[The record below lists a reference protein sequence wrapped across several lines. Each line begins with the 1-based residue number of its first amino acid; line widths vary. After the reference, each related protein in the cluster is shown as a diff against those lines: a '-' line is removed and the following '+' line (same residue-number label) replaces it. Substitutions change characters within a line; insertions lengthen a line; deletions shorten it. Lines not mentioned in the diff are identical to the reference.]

1 VKFYCPNCKR
11 EEEILLD
18 RKQRFCPVCR
28 VEMIVASDYSGLWMS
43 PHVVIA
49 RRNAISQRYGFER
62 AKGRRF
68 KQEREAWTTGV
79 LGLAF
84 SKHWG
89 IEFWVEVE
97 TVEPTPDTKLHY
109 VDQSSGHNVVRTFC
123 IEVVDWQENVEDIM
137 EVIKKKCSRPYPNDY
152 LLVVH
157 ARHIGK
163 ALDYPRIVEEM
174 KKMRSRFAETWV
186 IAGVGEDH
194 VRVVRVAPSDLHID
208 LKPLTELVSANK
220 TQPPIIKGKIRGLA
234 LGLTPSI
241 PPDVYLPIP
250 TDD

>member
-1 VKFYCPNCKR
+1 MRFCCPTCGSD
-11 EEEILLD
+11 EEILLD
-18 RKQRFCPVCR
+18 LKPLCLRCC
-28 VEMIVASDYSGLWMS
+28 VEMIGASDYSGLWMS
-43 PHVVIA
+43 PHVVIT
-49 RRNAISQRYGFER
+49 RRNAISQRYGSER

-89 IEFWVEVE
+89 IEFWVQVE

-163 ALDYPRIVEEM
+163 ALDYPRIAGEM
-174 KKMRSRFAETWV
+174 KKMHSPFAETWV

-194 VRVVRVAPSDLHID
+194 VRVVRVAPRDLQID
-208 LKPLTELVSANK
+208 LRPLTELVNANK
-220 TQPPIIKGKIRGLA
+220 TQPAIIKGKIRGLA

-241 PPDVYLPIP
+241 PPRVYLPIP
-250 TDD
+250 TVD